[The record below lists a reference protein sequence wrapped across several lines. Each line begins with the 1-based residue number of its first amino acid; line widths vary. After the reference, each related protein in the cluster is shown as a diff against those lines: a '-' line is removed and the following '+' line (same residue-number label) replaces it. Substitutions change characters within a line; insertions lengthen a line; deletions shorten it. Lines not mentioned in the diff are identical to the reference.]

1 MSTITFSLEVASDQL
16 AAVVAAITNAVSP
29 KTAAVPTQPKATIP
43 AVPAPMPV
51 QPKAVPV
58 NPTMHTQMPQQGVT
72 TPTNGT
78 AVAGFAT
85 AQPAPTVY
93 PVIPTANPAPVVAP
107 TAPTREYTLDD
118 LAVAAQG
125 LMDAGKI
132 QELTNLLGQF
142 NIQSMQQLPKESY
155 GMFATALRG
164 MGAKI

>member
-1 MSTITFSLEVASDQL
+1 MSTINFSVDVTPDQL
-16 AAVVAAITNAVSP
+16 IEVMGTIAKSCLSKITV
-29 KTAAVPTQPKATIP
+29 T
-43 AVPAPMPV
+43 PAPMPA

-58 NPTMHTQMPQQGVT
+58 NPTVVT
-72 TPTNGT
+72 PKPVQPVAYPT
-78 AVAGFAT
+78 AAPAPIV
-85 AQPAPTVY
+85 PAPTA
-93 PVIPTANPAPVVAP
+93 PAANPAPVAAP
-107 TAPTREYTLDD
+107 TAPAREYTLDD